1 MCDKVILVPRKLPW
15 DVWFLWK
22 ASPDGGW
29 GSSGLWHSSA
39 RAKRCSCDSRREAWQ
54 TLRRN
59 RGSCHQDKMRIAVG
73 GPSLAFCFCPG
84 SGGCPGNSGA
94 ASRSIW
100 NFKRAPA
107 GDLPP
112 AFSEGSFPWRGRAP
126 WTTLKAGSVQHLWQG
141 PVGWLASLADGSERG
156 SVDHHLALAPH
167 TDGSD
172 LLLPHLRIFL
182 KWHPSFSWQKY
193 HSWQTDHC
201 SSNYDDSFNGEDN
214 HIKWFL
220 FRSVWWISDCHGM
233 CSTARSKEEG

>member
-84 SGGCPGNSGA
+84 SGGCPGNSGV

-112 AFSEGSFPWRGRAP
+112 AF
-126 WTTLKAGSVQHLWQG
+126 LKAPFLERACPLDYLESWFGA
-141 PVGWLASLADGSERG
+141 ASLARPSRLIGQFGRRQRKGLCRSLFSVGSSHRWFW
-156 SVDHHLALAPH
+156 SSPPPPKNFSKMTPKFFLAEVSFLA
-167 TDGSD
+167 
-172 LLLPHLRIFL
+172 
-182 KWHPSFSWQKY
+182 
-193 HSWQTDHC
+193 
-201 SSNYDDSFNGEDN
+201 N
-214 HIKWFL
+214 
-220 FRSVWWISDCHGM
+220 RSLQL
-233 CSTARSKEEG
+233 